1 MIKRIGLVVV
11 MICFLGGCYNYEELN
26 SIAIISAI
34 GIDHRDGE
42 FRVSYQIVNSNNA
55 SNNTGYEQASVVVY
69 DYPAKS
75 LEESAREASLLT
87 SKRLFASHA
96 RVVVISEEVARG
108 YLPEVMDFIYRDPD
122 IRNEFYVV
130 MTKGNSPS
138 DVLKVMTPLVNISGE
153 DIANSLINS
162 NEIMGINESIM
173 FSDLLNKYLNPRCDV
188 VIPSVEIINSRDNR
202 GKNIG
207 NISDSDSVNNNG
219 DEKDIDKSE
228 KDMEGESTE
237 NLKKSDY
244 DANIL
249 ISTMGV
255 FRGSEFL
262 GFLTEEESIS
272 YNFITG
278 NLNKTLVE
286 YECDDNKF
294 VVLDIIKIKSGMDV
308 LKGGKISIKIE
319 GRASIAETHCRMDLR
334 DEMVIERINKGLNER
349 IEEMVKKSFYGI
361 RDKYNS
367 DIFGIED
374 MYYKKMNG
382 YYKTVKRDWDE
393 YFRNIEIEVES
404 DVNLFSK
411 GNGLGGIYEMEN

>member
-34 GIDHRDGE
+34 GIDHKDGE

-96 RVVVISEEVARG
+96 RVVVISEEVARS
-108 YLPEVMDFIYRDPD
+108 YLPDVMDFIYRDPD

-207 NISDSDSVNNNG
+207 NISDSVNNNR
-219 DEKDIDKSE
+219 DEKDMDKSE

-308 LKGGKISIKIE
+308 LKGGKISIKIG
-319 GRASIAETHCRMDLR
+319 GRASIAETHCRMDLQ
-334 DEMVIERINKGLNER
+334 DEKVIMRINKRLNER
-349 IEEMVKKSFYGI
+349 IEGMVKKSFYSI
-361 RDKYNS
+361 RDKYKS

-382 YYKTVKRDWDE
+382 YYKTVKRDWNE

-411 GNGLGGIYEMEN
+411 GNGLGGIYEVEN